1 MIILVLRGVACENAI
16 PSYRKNV
23 EYRKNV
29 KSGYSAALLLKDYYY
44 IIFYI
49 TGLGV
54 LPTPSED
61 IMFINLNH
69 SSCGTDGFTD
79 ILLKTLLLSSVIMM
93 IIVIV
98 AKMITV
104 FQYFLTAN
112 CKDANR

>member
-1 MIILVLRGVACENAI
+1 MKTQFQVTEKMLNTEKMSNR
-16 PSYRKNV
+16 
-23 EYRKNV
+23 
-29 KSGYSAALLLKDYYY
+29 GYSAALLVKDYYY